1 MNKLLTATGLVTLLV
16 LGGCTTTETKETT
29 PVATETPKTETVVTT
44 PAPVVVEKPEPAV
57 VAEPTPAVSSETEHT
72 VAKGDTLYNIS
83 KRYGVTVAEIQK
95 WNKIKGNSIK
105 LGQTLRVA
113 AP

>member
-1 MNKLLTATGLVTLLV
+1 MNKLLTATGLATLLV
-16 LGGCTTTETKETT
+16 LGGCASTETKETT
-29 PVATETPKTETVVTT
+29 PVATETPKTETVTPPATT
-44 PAPVVVEKPEPAV
+44 VVVEKPEPAV
-57 VAEPTPAVSSETEHT
+57 VTEPTPATSSATEHT

-83 KRYGVTVAEIQK
+83 KRYGITVAELQK

-105 LGQTLRVA
+105 LGQTLRVV